1 MMAQLDITNGD
12 DVWQDHFIRLTPL
25 LQSALDEG
33 NNTHSLDDIWIGL
46 DKGLYQIWPGED
58 FVAITEVVQYPQ
70 KKVLFFFLMAGKMKH
85 LLDHIQQAEQ
95 VAQDLGC
102 SSLMFN
108 GRLGFLRS
116 PLRQAGFNPVW
127 VTMEKEL

>member
-1 MMAQLDITNGD
+1 MLWRSEFMRLSPLIAEALEHGNGTHSLEDIYDG
-12 DVWQDHFIRLTPL
+12 
-25 LQSALDEG
+25 LDEG
-33 NNTHSLDDIWIGL
+33 
-46 DKGLYQIWPGED
+46 KYQIWPSDDG
-58 FVAITEVVQYPQ
+58 VAITEVLNYPR

-85 LLDHIQQAEQ
+85 LLDNLQKAEQ
-95 VAQDLGC
+95 VASDLGC
-102 SSLMFN
+102 SSLAFN